1 MRKLKQWILICST
14 ILMLATLFFWTLFI
28 PPLSELEGAE
38 SMGQLVVFVPSMIL
52 FPVILPL
59 IWILEIFC
67 LFKLKQRKVKN
78 YFFMVL
84 SCAVP
89 IVLSIIYFTIR
100 IPILILYVFL
110 SIVTISMVVMSFITF
125 KNE

>member
-52 FPVILPL
+52 FPIILPL
-59 IWILEIFC
+59 IWILEIIY
-67 LFKLKQRKVKN
+67 LFKLKQRKVKD
-78 YFFMVL
+78 FIFMIF
-84 SCAVP
+84 SCALP
-89 IVLSIIYFTIR
+89 ICLGIVYFTIG
-100 IPILILYVFL
+100 IPIIIFYVFL
-110 SIVTISMVVMSFITF
+110 SIITMSMVIMSLLTL